1 MRLINFSRNGLALL
15 ALTLFATL
23 PSAAD
28 TRFQIRKMTRDDVPL
43 GKGQCDIRLE
53 VDDQV
58 EVAVHRDTVSVRRLS
73 GQEARDDGSECN
85 LPLPDRDL
93 RDFNF
98 EVIERR
104 GEIALAEPPS
114 PRNDFT
120 ALVRIRDSAGGF
132 GRYHFRLSWAIT
144 ATSEFPRRDGDRPP
158 DAPRRDG
165 DRPPDAP
172 RRDGDRPPEFPRGD
186 GDRGPGGGFAWNNVI
201 HFSGPGR
208 GGSTLSGYGSQRL
221 SDATVDI
228 DRGGRIQISFR
239 TDTGRPI
246 TFSGTV
252 IGRDGDVLKTDVAAD
267 DRMLRLRGPMYITL
281 RGREDIL
288 RITLDAT
295 NGRDSLRVSWDR
307 R

>member
-1 MRLINFSRNGLALL
+1 MISMKLSRNGLALL
-15 ALTLFATL
+15 ALTLLTTL

-28 TRFQIRKMTRDDVPL
+28 TRFQIRQMTRNDVPP
-43 GKGQCDIRLE
+43 GKGQCDIRLQ

-58 EVAVHRDTVSVRRLS
+58 EIAVRRDFVSIRTLS

-93 RDFNF
+93 QGFNF
-98 EVIERR
+98 QVIDSRN
-104 GEIALAEPPS
+104 EIALAEPPS
-114 PRNDFT
+114 RRNDF
-120 ALVRIRDSAGGF
+120 AAIVRIRDSAPGY

-144 ATSEFPRRDGDRPP
+144 PGSDVQRRDGDRPP
-158 DAPRRDG
+158 DVPRRDG
-165 DRPPDAP
+165 
-172 RRDGDRPPEFPRGD
+172 PPEFPGG

-201 HFSGPGR
+201 HFGGPGR
-208 GGSTLSGYGSQRL
+208 GGSTLSGYGAQRL

-246 TFSGTV
+246 SFTGSV
-252 IGRDGDVLKTDVAAD
+252 IGRDGDTLKADVAAD

-288 RITLDAT
+288 RIALDAA
-295 NGRDSLRVSWDR
+295 NGRDSLHLNWDR

>member
-1 MRLINFSRNGLALL
+1 MISVNFSRTGLALL
-15 ALTLFATL
+15 ALTLFTTL

-28 TRFQIRKMTRDDVPL
+28 TQFRIRQMTRNDVPP
-43 GKGQCDIRLE
+43 GKGQCDIRLQ

-58 EVAVHRDTVSVRRLS
+58 EVAVRRDFVSVRRLS

-85 LPLPDRDL
+85 APLPDRDL

-98 EVIERR
+98 QVIDSRN
-104 GEIALAEPPS
+104 EIALAEPPS
-114 PRNDFT
+114 PSNDFT
-120 ALVRIRDSAGGF
+120 AIVRILDSARGF
-132 GRYHFRLSWAIT
+132 GRYHFRLSWSFAGGCV
-144 ATSEFPRRDGDRPP
+144 FPRRDGDRPP
-158 DAPRRDG
+158 DVQRRDDRPPDVPRRDG
-165 DRPPDAP
+165 
-172 RRDGDRPPEFPRGD
+172 PPEFPGG

-228 DRGGRIQISFR
+228 DRGGRIQVSFR

-246 TFSGTV
+246 TFTGSV
-252 IGRDGDVLKTDVAAD
+252 IGRDGDTLKADVAAD

-288 RITLDAT
+288 RIALDAT
-295 NGRDSLRVSWDR
+295 NGRDSLRVNWDR

>member
-1 MRLINFSRNGLALL
+1 MTHITFSRNGLALL

-43 GKGQCDIRLE
+43 GKGQCDIRLQ

-58 EVAVHRDTVSVRRLS
+58 EVAVHRDTVSIKRLS

-85 LPLPDRDL
+85 APLPDRDL
-93 RDFNF
+93 RDFSF
-98 EVIERR
+98 QVIDRR
-104 GEIALAEPPS
+104 NEIALTDPPS

-120 ALVRIRDSAGGF
+120 AIVRIRDSAGGF

-144 ATSEFPRRDGDRPP
+144 ATSELPRAG
-158 DAPRRDG
+158 G
-165 DRPPDAP
+165 
-172 RRDGDRPPEFPRGD
+172 PPEFPRGD
-186 GDRGPGGGFAWNNVI
+186 GDRGPGGFAWNNVI

-221 SDATVDI
+221 SDANIDI
-228 DRGGRIQISFR
+228 DRGGRIQVSFR
-239 TDTGRPI
+239 TDTGKPI
-246 TFSGTV
+246 TFSGSV
-252 IGRDGDVLKTDVAAD
+252 IARDGDVLKADVAAD

-281 RGREDIL
+281 RGREDID
-288 RITLDAT
+288 RISLDAT
-295 NGRDSLRVSWDR
+295 NGRDNLHVNWDR
-307 R
+307 DRDRR

>member
-1 MRLINFSRNGLALL
+1 MRPRTFSRIGLALL
-15 ALTLFATL
+15 ALTLLSALPAT
-23 PSAAD
+23 AD
-28 TRFQIRKMTRDDVPL
+28 TRFQIRRMTRNDVPP
-43 GKGQCDIRLE
+43 GKGQCDIRLQ
-53 VDDQV
+53 VDDQI
-58 EVAVHRDTVSVRRLS
+58 EVAVRRDFVSIRTLS

-85 LPLPDRDL
+85 LPLPDRGL

-98 EVIERR
+98 QVIDSRN
-104 GEIALAEPPS
+104 EIGLVEPPS

-120 ALVRIRDSAGGF
+120 AIVRIRDSAGGF

-144 ATSEFPRRDGDRPP
+144 PDSEVRRDGDRPP
-158 DAPRRDG
+158 DVRRDG
-165 DRPPDAP
+165 
-172 RRDGDRPPEFPRGD
+172 PPEFARPD

-221 SDATVDI
+221 SDANVDI
-228 DRGGRIQISFR
+228 DRGGRIQVSFR

-246 TFSGTV
+246 TFVGTV
-252 IGRDGDVLKTDVAAD
+252 IGRDGDTLKADVAAD

-281 RGREDIL
+281 RGREDIF
-288 RITLDAT
+288 RIALDAT
-295 NGRDSLRVSWDR
+295 NGRDSLHVNWDR